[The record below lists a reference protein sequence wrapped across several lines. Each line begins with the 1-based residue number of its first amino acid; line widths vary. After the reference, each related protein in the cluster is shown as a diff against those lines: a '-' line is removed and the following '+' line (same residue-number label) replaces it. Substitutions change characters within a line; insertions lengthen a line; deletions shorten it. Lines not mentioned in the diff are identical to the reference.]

1 MKGKLKGKFAVAY
14 LYNAILDLCE
24 GYEAHEV
31 GPAVG
36 SFAIDTARA
45 CGMDKETFLK
55 MLGNTWDYLDEK
67 KEKEET
73 H

>member
-1 MKGKLKGKFAVAY
+1 MLKGPAAVSY

-24 GYEAHEV
+24 GHEASEV
-31 GPAVG
+31 GPAVA

-45 CGMDKETFLK
+45 CGMDKETFLN

-67 KEKEET
+67 EKEKEET